1 MVLIDVS
8 FYYAMRKDRIFPN
21 RKTGHKFE
29 DKLVKLKLKIVK
41 PMVQYLLILHAII

>member
-8 FYYAMRKDRIFPN
+8 FHCAMRKDKIFLN
-21 RKTGHKFE
+21 LKTGHKFE

-41 PMVQYLLILHAII
+41 PIVQYLLILHAII